1 MSECM
6 VKHKLLEK
14 TLVLV
19 FEIDPPLSL
28 SLCIYIVLVWIFLCA
43 CRSFIPLI
51 CLVKLVLYTMFI
63 L

>member
-28 SLCIYIVLVWIFLCA
+28 SLSLHLYSTCMDLLVC
-43 CRSFIPLI
+43 
-51 CLVKLVLYTMFI
+51 M
-63 L
+63 